1 VVSLHLIREEP
12 RSEEWGVSVNGKS
25 FELRIEK
32 SPEGP
37 VFSLR
42 DEGLR
47 LLPHEQEAVL
57 AEMRDLGTSFAARR
71 TFGTFVPASTKKIS
85 KKK

>member
-1 VVSLHLIREEP
+1 MISLHIIREEP
-12 RSEEWGVSVNGKS
+12 RSEEWGLNLNGKS

-37 VFSLR
+37 VFSFR
-42 DEGLR
+42 DEGVS
-47 LLPHEQEAVL
+47 LLPHEQEAL
-57 AEMRDLGTSFAARR
+57 FAEMQALKTSFEARR
-71 TFGTFVPASTKKIS
+71 IFGTFVPASAKKIS

>member
-1 VVSLHLIREEP
+1 
-12 RSEEWGVSVNGKS
+12 VNGKS

-37 VFSLR
+37 VFSFR
-42 DEGLR
+42 DEGVS

-71 TFGTFVPASTKKIS
+71 AFGTFVPVSTKKIS

>member
-1 VVSLHLIREEP
+1 MVSLHIIQEEP
-12 RSEEWGVSVNGKS
+12 RSEEWGLTVNGKS

-37 VFSLR
+37 VFSFR
-42 DEGLR
+42 DEGVK

-57 AEMRDLGTSFAARR
+57 AEMRDLKMSFEARR
-71 TFGTFVPASTKKIS
+71 AFGTFVPATRRKKFQ
-85 KKK
+85 KK

>member
-1 VVSLHLIREEP
+1 MISLHLIKEEP
-12 RSEEWGVSVNGKS
+12 RSEEWGLSVNGKS

-37 VFSLR
+37 VFSFR
-42 DEGLR
+42 DEGVSLLR
-47 LLPHEQEAVL
+47 HEQEAVL

-71 TFGTFVPASTKKIS
+71 AFGTFVPASTRKIS

>member
-1 VVSLHLIREEP
+1 MISLHIIREEP
-12 RSEEWGVSVNGKS
+12 RSEEWGLNLNGKS

-37 VFSLR
+37 VFSFR
-42 DEGLR
+42 DEGVS
-47 LLPHEQEAVL
+47 LLPHEQEAL
-57 AEMRDLGTSFAARR
+57 IAEMQALKTSFEARR
-71 TFGTFVPASTKKIS
+71 IFGTFVPASAKKIS